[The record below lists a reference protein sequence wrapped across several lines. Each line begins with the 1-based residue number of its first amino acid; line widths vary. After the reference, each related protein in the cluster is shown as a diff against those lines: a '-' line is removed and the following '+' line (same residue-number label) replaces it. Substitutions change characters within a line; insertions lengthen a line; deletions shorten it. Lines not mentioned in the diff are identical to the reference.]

1 MDKYQVKILDIKE
14 EYKNVFTYTL
24 EKPDDLKWDEGSSF
38 HLALPGYDDKEEV
51 NKKLI
56 HHLSINTLDEEGNIK
71 FTTKIPMR
79 KSPFK
84 KTLSKLREGD
94 KLTIFKI
101 KSHMSLRR
109 EDRPIVLLS
118 QGIAMSTVRPLIKKF
133 ESDSS
138 KIPELISVNVNNK
151 DTHLYES
158 DFENVDG
165 SLFVKYW
172 LDSRSEYLS
181 KIKEIAEDKENAY
194 FYVVGSENFVFDSIY
209 ILRQVGVND
218 SSIIIDKDEEKRKIV
233 FDTLENYKIII

>member
-1 MDKYQVKILDIKE
+1 
-14 EYKNVFTYTL
+14 
-24 EKPDDLKWDEGSSF
+24 
-38 HLALPGYDDKEEV
+38 
-51 NKKLI
+51 
-56 HHLSINTLDEEGNIK
+56 
-71 FTTKIPMR
+71 
-79 KSPFK
+79 
-84 KTLSKLREGD
+84 
-94 KLTIFKI
+94 
-101 KSHMSLRR
+101 MSLRR

-233 FDTLENYKIII
+233 FDTLENYKIFVPI